1 MTNNHG
7 RPSGGPY
14 DVPNS
19 APNNAP
25 ANVSRVQ
32 QRALIVG
39 IAFTLL
45 LLVGFVLD
53 RNQFFQS
60 YLFAFSFW
68 AGISVGALAL
78 LMLQHMTGGGWGFV
92 IRRVLEAATR
102 TLPLMLI
109 LFVPIV
115 LGAHRIYEWTDAH
128 EIAEH
133 PVLQEKSKYLNLPFF
148 TVRAAIYFAVW
159 LALAYFLNRWS
170 LLQDRT
176 ADRKYGKNMRVLS
189 GPGMVL
195 FVFTVSF
202 ASIDW
207 FMSLDWEWSSTIYG
221 FIFVAAWGLSAL
233 AFTIAVM
240 AALSR
245 HEPMSNVV
253 GQYHFHDL
261 GKLLLAFVMLWSYF
275 AFSQFLIIWS
285 GNLPE
290 EIRWYLPRIHGAWGA
305 IALAVIVLHFAFPF
319 LFLLSRSLKRNAGK
333 LVIVAVLI
341 LLMRLIDLLWMIVPN
356 FTHKYPIGWVGVA
369 MYVAAPIAIGGL
381 WLAWFAN
388 ALTKR
393 ALFPINDPL
402 YETVLEQKHA
412 HAGH

>member
-1 MTNNHG
+1 VTV
-7 RPSGGPY
+7 GPY
-14 DVPNS
+14 
-19 APNNAP
+19 NAP
-25 ANVSRVQ
+25 PNVNRFQ
-32 QRALIVG
+32 QRALIAGAV
-39 IAFTLL
+39 FTVL
-45 LLVGFVLD
+45 FVILFFVNRD
-53 RNQFFQS
+53 QFFHS

-68 AGISVGALAL
+68 AGISIGSLAL
-78 LMLQHMTGGGWGFV
+78 LMLQHLTGGGWGLV

-102 TLPLMLI
+102 TLPLVLI

-115 LGAHRIYEWTDAH
+115 LGAHRLYKWTDAH
-128 EIAEH
+128 EVAEH
-133 PVLQEKSKYLNLPFF
+133 PVLKEKSKYLNLPFF
-148 TVRAAIYFAVW
+148 TVRAAIYFAIW

-176 ADRKYGKNMRVLS
+176 ADGKYTKNMRVLS

-221 FIFVAAWGLSAL
+221 FIFVAAWSLSAL

-240 AALSR
+240 AALSKQ
-245 HEPMSNVV
+245 EPMNNVV
-253 GQYHFHDL
+253 AQLHFHDL
-261 GKLLLAFVMLWSYF
+261 GKLLLALVMLWSYF

-319 LFLLSRSLKRNAGK
+319 LFLLSRSLKRHAGK
-333 LVIVAVLI
+333 LVIVAILI
-341 LLMRLIDLLWMIVPN
+341 LVMRLIDLFWMIEPN
-356 FTHKYPIGWVGVA
+356 FSGGEFHFSWMDLV
-369 MYVAAPIAIGGL
+369 APIAMGGL
-381 WLAWFAN
+381 WLGVFAR
-388 ALTKR
+388 ALTQR
-393 ALFPINDPL
+393 ALIPINDPL

>member
-1 MTNNHG
+1 VT
-7 RPSGGPY
+7 RGPY
-14 DVPNS
+14 
-19 APNNAP
+19 NAP
-25 ANVSRVQ
+25 PNVTRVQ
-32 QRALIVG
+32 QRALILGAVFSVLFV
-39 IAFTLL
+39 I
-45 LLVGFVLD
+45 GFFVNRD
-53 RNQFFQS
+53 QFFHS

-68 AGISVGALAL
+68 AGISIGSLAL
-78 LMLQHMTGGGWGFV
+78 LMLQHLTGGGWGLV

-102 TLPLMLI
+102 TLPLVLI

-115 LGAHRIYEWTDAH
+115 LGAHRLYKWTDVH

-133 PVLQEKSKYLNLPFF
+133 PVLKEKSKYLNLPFF
-148 TVRAAIYFAVW
+148 TVRAAIYFAIW

-176 ADRKYGKNMRVLS
+176 ADRKFTKNMRVLS

-221 FIFVAAWGLSAL
+221 FIFVAAWSLSAL

-240 AALSR
+240 AALSK
-245 HEPMSNVV
+245 HEPMNDVV
-253 GQYHFHDL
+253 AQLHFHDL
-261 GKLLLAFVMLWSYF
+261 GKLLLALVMLWSYF

-319 LFLLSRSLKRNAGK
+319 LFLLSRSLKRHAGK

-341 LLMRLIDLLWMIVPN
+341 LVMRLIDLFWMIEPN
-356 FTHKYPIGWVGVA
+356 FSGGAFHFSWMDLV
-369 MYVAAPIAIGGL
+369 APIAMGGL
-381 WLAWFAN
+381 WLGIFAR
-388 ALTKR
+388 ALTQR
-393 ALFPINDPL
+393 ALIPINDPL

-412 HAGH
+412 HVGH

>member
-1 MTNNHG
+1 MTKLYTA
-7 RPSGGPY
+7 PSGGPY
-14 DVPNS
+14 
-19 APNNAP
+19 NAT
-25 ANVSRVQ
+25 ANVNLFER
-32 QRALIVG
+32 RALIVG
-39 IAFTLL
+39 VVFTLL
-45 LLVGFVLD
+45 LAVGFFLNRD
-53 RNQFFQS
+53 QFFHS

-68 AGISVGALAL
+68 AGISVGSLAL
-78 LMLQHMTGGGWGFV
+78 LMLQHMTGGGWGLV

-102 TLPLMLI
+102 TLPLVLI

-115 LGAHRIYEWTDAH
+115 LGAHRIYKWTDAH

-133 PVLQEKSKYLNLPFF
+133 PVLAEKSKYLNLSFF
-148 TVRAAIYFAVW
+148 TVRAAIYFGIW

-176 ADRKYGKNMRVLS
+176 ADRKYTKNMRVLS

-195 FVFTVSF
+195 FVFTVTF

-207 FMSLDWEWSSTIYG
+207 FMSLSWEWSSTIYG
-221 FIFVAAWGLSAL
+221 FIFVAAWALSAL

-240 AALSR
+240 AALSK
-245 HEPMSNVV
+245 HEPMNNVV
-253 GQYHFHDL
+253 AQLHFQDL
-261 GKLLLAFVMLWSYF
+261 GKLLLALVMLWSYF

-290 EIRWYLPRIHGAWGA
+290 EISWYRPRILGAWGA

-319 LFLLSRSLKRNAGK
+319 LFLLSRSFKRHAGK

-341 LLMRLIDLLWMIVPN
+341 LVMRLVDLFWMIAPN
-356 FTHKYPIGWVGVA
+356 FLPEGFHVSWMDLV
-369 MYVAAPIAIGGL
+369 APIALGGL
-381 WLAWFAN
+381 WLGVFAR

-393 ALFPINDPL
+393 ALIPINDPQ

-412 HAGH
+412 HAH

>member
-1 MTNNHG
+1 MTT
-7 RPSGGPY
+7 GPY
-14 DVPNS
+14 
-19 APNNAP
+19 NAP
-25 ANVSRVQ
+25 ANLAGFG

-39 IAFTLL
+39 ILFSLILAI
-45 LLVGFVLD
+45 GFVLD
-53 RNQFFQS
+53 RDQFFHS

-68 AGISVGALAL
+68 AGIAIGSLAL

-92 IRRVLEAATR
+92 IRRVLEASTR
-102 TLPLMLI
+102 TLPLVLI

-115 LGAHRIYEWTDAH
+115 LGAYRIYRWTDAH
-128 EIAEH
+128 EVAEH

-148 TVRAAIYFAVW
+148 TVRAAIYFAIW

-176 ADRKYGKNMRVLS
+176 ADRKYTKNMRVLS

-195 FVFTVSF
+195 FVFTVTF
-202 ASIDW
+202 AAIDW
-207 FMSLDWEWSSTIYG
+207 LMSLSWEWSSTIYG

-240 AALSR
+240 AALSKQ
-245 HEPMSNVV
+245 EPMSNIVA
-253 GQYHFHDL
+253 QLHFHDL

-290 EIRWYLPRIHGAWGA
+290 EISWYIPRIHGAWGA
-305 IALAVIVLHFAFPF
+305 IALVVIILHFAFPF
-319 LFLLSRSLKRNAGK
+319 LFLLSRSFKRHAGK

-341 LLMRLIDLLWMIVPN
+341 LVMRLVDLLWMIGPN
-356 FTHKYPIGWVGVA
+356 FTGDHFQFSWMDVV
-369 MYVAAPIAIGGL
+369 APIAMGGL
-381 WLAWFAN
+381 WLGVFAR
-388 ALTKR
+388 ALTTR
-393 ALFPINDPL
+393 ALIPINDPQ

-412 HAGH
+412 HGH

>member
-1 MTNNHG
+1 VT
-7 RPSGGPY
+7 RGPY
-14 DVPNS
+14 
-19 APNNAP
+19 NAP
-25 ANVSRVQ
+25 PDVSRIQ

-39 IAFTLL
+39 AVFTVLFGI
-45 LLVGFVLD
+45 GFFVNRD
-53 RNQFFQS
+53 QFFHS

-68 AGISVGALAL
+68 AGISIGALAL
-78 LMLQHMTGGGWGFV
+78 LMLQHLTGGGWGLV

-102 TLPLMLI
+102 TLPLVLI
-109 LFVPIV
+109 LFAPIV
-115 LGAHRIYEWTDAH
+115 LGAHHLYRWTDAH
-128 EIAEH
+128 EVAEH
-133 PVLQEKSKYLNLPFF
+133 PVLTEKSKYLNLPFF
-148 TVRAAIYFAVW
+148 TVRAAIYFAIW

-176 ADRKYGKNMRVLS
+176 ADMKYTKNMRVLS

-195 FVFTVSF
+195 LVFTVTFS
-202 ASIDW
+202 SIDW

-221 FIFVAAWGLSAL
+221 FIFVAAWSLSAL

-240 AALSR
+240 AALSKQ
-245 HEPMSNVV
+245 EPMNNVV
-253 GQYHFHDL
+253 AQLHFHDL
-261 GKLLLAFVMLWSYF
+261 GKLLLAMVMLWSYF

-290 EIRWYLPRIHGAWGA
+290 EIRWYLSRIHGAWGA

-319 LFLLSRSLKRNAGK
+319 LFLLSRSLKRHAGK

-341 LLMRLIDLLWMIVPN
+341 LVMRLIDLFWMIQPN
-356 FTHKYPIGWVGVA
+356 FLEGVFHFSW
-369 MYVAAPIAIGGL
+369 MDLIAPIAMGGL
-381 WLAWFAN
+381 WLGVFAR
-388 ALTKR
+388 ALTQR
-393 ALFPINDPL
+393 ALIPINDPL

>member
-1 MTNNHG
+1 MTT
-7 RPSGGPY
+7 GPY
-14 DVPNS
+14 
-19 APNNAP
+19 NAP
-25 ANVSRVQ
+25 ASVNRFE
-32 QRALIVG
+32 RLALIVG
-39 IAFTLL
+39 LVFTLL
-45 LLVGFVLD
+45 LMAGFVLD
-53 RNQFFQS
+53 RDQFFHS

-68 AGISVGALAL
+68 SGISIGALAL
-78 LMLQHMTGGGWGFV
+78 LMLQHLTGGGWGLV

-102 TLPLMLI
+102 TLPLVLI

-115 LGAHRIYEWTDAH
+115 LGAHRIYEWTHADVVA
-128 EIAEH
+128 AH

-148 TVRAAIYFAVW
+148 SVRAAIYFAIW

-176 ADRKYGKNMRVLS
+176 ADRKYTKNMRVLS

-195 FVFTVSF
+195 FVFTVTF

-207 FMSLDWEWSSTIYG
+207 FMSLSWEWSSTIYG

-245 HEPMSNVV
+245 QEPMNNIVA
-253 GQYHFHDL
+253 QLHFHDL

-290 EIRWYLPRIHGAWGA
+290 EISWYRPRINGAWGA

-319 LFLLSRSLKRNAGK
+319 LFLLSRSFKRHAGK

-341 LLMRLIDLLWMIVPN
+341 LVMRLIDLLWMIGPN
-356 FTHKYPIGWVGVA
+356 FPPDGFHVSWMDLV
-369 MYVAAPIAIGGL
+369 APIAMGGL
-381 WLAWFAN
+381 WLGVFAR
-388 ALTKR
+388 ALTGR
-393 ALFPINDPL
+393 ALIPINDPL

-412 HAGH
+412 HGH